1 MEPNEQLYN
10 AVFTSKVDD
19 VKTLLDSG
27 VDPNIENNEG
37 KTPLYLAAFNKNDK
51 IVKLLLNKGADPNR
65 ADIEGISPLYWAAY
79 TKNDKILKL
88 LLNKGADPNI
98 EDNEGKTPLYW
109 AIYTGN
115 SEATNILLQHG
126 ANPNKPDKEGYT
138 PLSIAEKYNKQNI
151 VKIIKKRMRTMGP
164 VESVYSILGN
174 NSPFIHD
181 NRLVSDL
188 HEYMGSK
195 GGKRRTIKK
204 KSNKRHSRVKK

>member
-1 MEPNEQLYN
+1 MDSNRLLYD
-10 AVFTSKVDD
+10 AVFTSKVED
-19 VKTLLDSG
+19 VKKLLDYG
-27 VDPNIENNEG
+27 VDPNIENNEE
-37 KTPLYLAAFNKNDK
+37 KTPLYWAAFNKNDK

-88 LLNKGADPNI
+88 LLAKGADPNI

-126 ANPNKPDKEGYT
+126 ANPNKPDKIGNT
-138 PLSIAEKYNKQNI
+138 PLSIAEKYNKQSI

-164 VESVYSILGN
+164 VESVYSVLGD

-181 NRLVSDL
+181 NQLVRDL
-188 HEYMGSK
+188 HEYTRSE

-204 KSNKRHSRVKK
+204 KSNKRHSMIKK